1 MVSYIFVLLTL
12 KSIIFFNAAV
22 WDNALY
28 RAMHALMEDDIR
40 LLNTP
45 TSQAINMMSTC
56 VCKWIST
63 HVSESK
69 WMEMTILSMLNKC
82 IPKKI
87 TTKQCFMWSHYHT
100 LRISLEYISEWQ
112 KFFGSI
118 PDTCASKYWPM
129 VYQYA
134 GHFMFK
140 ELIKSRCTVTDV
152 SSCSNPGLTYS
163 EYSALRYAAGYVP
176 RALRKKVVRS
186 SYSEESK
193 TDLLNCLDDMVGTDD
208 IQCDS
213 ADWIKCVNRGGL
225 MFVNDLTFEIFVA
238 MELEIRNHL
247 QACQPVNMLTVVTP
261 AIKSNDDVLFYWS
274 MISAGWNESSG
285 NTLLDMVIN
294 MWVCVRGFS
303 YSSAWIEKYKEVQKT
318 TTQKSK
324 GLRKQL

>member
-1 MVSYIFVLLTL
+1 M
-12 KSIIFFNAAV
+12 
-22 WDNALY
+22 
-28 RAMHALMEDDIR
+28 
-40 LLNTP
+40 
-45 TSQAINMMSTC
+45 
-56 VCKWIST
+56 CKWIST

-87 TTKQCFMWSHYHT
+87 TTKQCFMWSHYCT
-100 LRISLEYISEWQ
+100 LCISLEYISEWQ

-134 GHFMFK
+134 GHLIFK

-208 IQCDS
+208 VQCDS

-225 MFVNDLTFEIFVA
+225 IFVNDLTFEIFVA

-247 QACQPVNMLTVVTP
+247 QACQPVRAM
-261 AIKSNDDVLFYWS
+261 
-274 MISAGWNESSG
+274 M
-285 NTLLDMVIN
+285 MVYLI
-294 MWVCVRGFS
+294 G
-303 YSSAWIEKYKEVQKT
+303 Q
-318 TTQKSK
+318 
-324 GLRKQL
+324 